1 MRVIDL
7 TVEELMKEIEKEEFK
22 KKKSANDK
30 KFREKKLKELKEKKK
45 VYYLKNK
52 EKISNRN
59 KERYYNNHE
68 EERIKRNL
76 YNKKKKDSEPL
87 FKLKHNIRGLI
98 QKAIIRNGYT
108 KKSKTNQILGC
119 SFEELKKHLES
130 QFLEW
135 MSWENYGNPKDGI
148 LEPNKTWDIDHIEP
162 ISNAKNEEKLLE
174 LNNFKN
180 LQPLCSYYNRQ
191 VKRDNY

>member
-1 MRVIDL
+1 
-7 TVEELMKEIEKEEFK
+7 
-22 KKKSANDK
+22 
-30 KFREKKLKELKEKKK
+30 
-45 VYYLKNK
+45 
-52 EKISNRN
+52 
-59 KERYYNNHE
+59 
-68 EERIKRNL
+68 
-76 YNKKKKDSEPL
+76 
-87 FKLKHNIRGLI
+87 
-98 QKAIIRNGYT
+98 
-108 KKSKTNQILGC
+108 
-119 SFEELKKHLES
+119 
-130 QFLEW
+130 